1 MTGHPIAHR
10 GIPHGGGDNLS
21 HQSIQHEASTT
32 LQTAQ
37 AKEQSLKLNILIQAE
52 PGSHKPLIV
61 TLSIP
66 DKYAQ
71 PRLLPS
77 PGVSVKTEKVAVMK
91 SSMDSHFVQTVGSDD
106 LDGKSNMSFDGRE
119 ERLKLQDT
127 SSAAAQTER
136 PLDAKGAYFF
146 IASVNRE
153 SEESKAKA
161 HAVSK
166 SGTFPGIL
174 LNPHHALNPDSTHDS
189 AASHSMFSSMS
200 FDEAVPYPSHDDQS
214 SGHVSSLSH
223 TAIHAVHT
231 LQDPG
236 DEAPSGGTAAEV
248 HTPIG
253 TQMPTHL
260 TSSAHSQQQQQQQ
273 QQHMKQSL
281 PCIPP
286 ASHSL
291 PPYPAIAPHSSVR
304 KYHSFSSAQERMLVA
319 HRPSAMQLY
328 TVDELSEMTVSSHA
342 PSPREDASPV
352 SGAHDHHNHVEVRS
366 NLDGAGIQPEGRHG
380 SDANDGAPFN
390 KNEVKQSSQFS
401 DLQRAL
407 TTLDACIQN
416 DAAAPSSCKECRHVM
431 DILCSPPIQTLLS
444 KALLQSQ
451 LDVAGSRF
459 AETSTSYSSIKESG
473 HSRRL
478 PSRQQSTSRG
488 RFSTRRNSSLGL
500 QPSSVGSDSPR
511 SEVGETISAAR
522 SYYSNI
528 RGLYVEEDPLQRVQ
542 SLGEFADG
550 THGSYFSS
558 SASLDIHSAMAKLPS
573 AANLSQYPVGGSEL
587 KLVTVDL
594 VLENSVV
601 EEEAGSSEGS
611 SVHVCVQLTALK
623 PPQSSPEQPSS
634 AAAAKFK
641 RTASAKFTRS
651 SSGNRTVNTSSS
663 FTAAGVGVGVGT
675 SRSAAVLPTRSMLLL
690 RGSMDASA
698 SLPLSAAAA
707 EASSNDSL
715 RDWAHVPP
723 RTKRK
728 KRVSSS
734 SSNDGSIDSTHE
746 LQQALGILEKART
759 VASLPVHRPVD
770 GQQVAGSN
778 TTTTGSNTTMTG
790 SNTTTTGSNTTTTGL
805 RKPSFMFSP
814 VVPQTTQRVPQYRGS
829 LSPLTTQESS
839 AGSAGPVLPS
849 LSTAAAAGP
858 ARGHIDASPV
868 SNRLTAQGVE
878 QCVEGAEEE
887 AELMTTCQDSVS
899 GSSEL
904 MTTCQ
909 GSVSGSSELEQQLLA
924 SVPED
929 LQVDTKLMD
938 ASGSQYSRVLDSR
951 LSQKSL
957 MSLSSRSSRSSVGHG
972 GRETL
977 KDSRSSSGGY
987 HVASVSNQGGGFI
1000 IREASVVDKLLAGR
1014 ESTVTTMKSPVN
1026 NYWVTSTQRNQ
1037 VKSFSMNADST
1048 SAELEGSI
1056 LVNRRV
1062 LDERCALMEEMN
1074 IEKVLGFGSMGMVYF
1089 AKLWDHKVVVK
1100 LIEHGAGILGK
1111 EQNRGRLARVES
1123 IVSRMLLHPNV
1134 VVTYDCCTGVMD
1146 AQRLAKLSTAA
1157 GPGGNRGGG
1166 SARGRQRNMTVM
1178 VQEYCDG
1185 GTLKDAL
1192 NKKRFGLDMNAPEY
1206 LSRVMKLCL
1215 DIANGMKYVA
1225 SLRILHIDLKAEN
1238 VLLQKAPEGADTR
1251 GIGMIAKVADFGLAQ
1266 VLPMGQDELQ
1276 HGIHGTVSHM
1286 PPEAMQ
1292 DTIFSLETDVYSF
1305 GVVIWE
1311 LLTQQSPFH
1320 GMAAY
1325 QVVEAV
1331 VQHGERPPWP
1341 DQNSHPL
1348 RSLAEKC
1355 WHSDRHLRPS
1365 FSEVVEVLR
1374 DLIDPTGGSRLT
1386 REMSTAGSEM
1396 TDESDELEA
1405 ALKQMSKKK
1414 PPMTMSVHSTTEM
1427 EPVVL
1432 LGPPKDQLG
1441 RMLYFLAQVPVFDAV
1456 EKVQAY
1462 PGVERWV
1469 SYVDM
1474 VGLNDSGLGIAAGRT
1489 SVESN

>member
-91 SSMDSHFVQTVGSDD
+91 SSMVSHFVQTVGSDA

-136 PLDAKGAYFF
+136 PLDAKGAYFV

-236 DEAPSGGTAAEV
+236 DEAPSGGRAAEV

-253 TQMPTHL
+253 TQMHTHL
-260 TSSAHSQQQQQQQ
+260 TSSAHSQQQQ

-304 KYHSFSSAQERMLVA
+304 KYHSFSSAQERMLVE

-342 PSPREDASPV
+342 PSPREGASPEC
-352 SGAHDHHNHVEVRS
+352 GAHDHHNHVEVRSNLDGAGVDHVEVRS

-416 DAAAPSSCKECRHVM
+416 DAAAPSSCKECR
-431 DILCSPPIQTLLS
+431 P
-444 KALLQSQ
+444 
-451 LDVAGSRF
+451 
-459 AETSTSYSSIKESG
+459 
-473 HSRRL
+473 
-478 PSRQQSTSRG
+478 
-488 RFSTRRNSSLGL
+488 
-500 QPSSVGSDSPR
+500 
-511 SEVGETISAAR
+511 
-522 SYYSNI
+522 
-528 RGLYVEEDPLQRVQ
+528 
-542 SLGEFADG
+542 
-550 THGSYFSS
+550 
-558 SASLDIHSAMAKLPS
+558 
-573 AANLSQYPVGGSEL
+573 
-587 KLVTVDL
+587 
-594 VLENSVV
+594 
-601 EEEAGSSEGS
+601 
-611 SVHVCVQLTALK
+611 
-623 PPQSSPEQPSS
+623 
-634 AAAAKFK
+634 
-641 RTASAKFTRS
+641 
-651 SSGNRTVNTSSS
+651 
-663 FTAAGVGVGVGT
+663 
-675 SRSAAVLPTRSMLLL
+675 
-690 RGSMDASA
+690 

-746 LQQALGILEKART
+746 LQQALGILEKSRT

-829 LSPLTTQESS
+829 LNPLTTQESS

-909 GSVSGSSELEQQLLA
+909 DSVSGSSELMTTCQDSVSGSSELEQQLLA

-1000 IREASVVDKLLAGR
+1000 IREASVVDKLVAGR

-1037 VKSFSMNADST
+1037 VKSFRYLNPT
-1048 SAELEGSI
+1048 SS
-1056 LVNRRV
+1056 
-1062 LDERCALMEEMN
+1062 
-1074 IEKVLGFGSMGMVYF
+1074 
-1089 AKLWDHKVVVK
+1089 
-1100 LIEHGAGILGK
+1100 
-1111 EQNRGRLARVES
+1111 
-1123 IVSRMLLHPNV
+1123 
-1134 VVTYDCCTGVMD
+1134 GV
-1146 AQRLAKLSTAA
+1146 
-1157 GPGGNRGGG
+1157 
-1166 SARGRQRNMTVM
+1166 
-1178 VQEYCDG
+1178 
-1185 GTLKDAL
+1185 
-1192 NKKRFGLDMNAPEY
+1192 
-1206 LSRVMKLCL
+1206 
-1215 DIANGMKYVA
+1215 
-1225 SLRILHIDLKAEN
+1225 
-1238 VLLQKAPEGADTR
+1238 
-1251 GIGMIAKVADFGLAQ
+1251 
-1266 VLPMGQDELQ
+1266 
-1276 HGIHGTVSHM
+1276 
-1286 PPEAMQ
+1286 
-1292 DTIFSLETDVYSF
+1292 
-1305 GVVIWE
+1305 
-1311 LLTQQSPFH
+1311 
-1320 GMAAY
+1320 
-1325 QVVEAV
+1325 
-1331 VQHGERPPWP
+1331 
-1341 DQNSHPL
+1341 
-1348 RSLAEKC
+1348 
-1355 WHSDRHLRPS
+1355 
-1365 FSEVVEVLR
+1365 
-1374 DLIDPTGGSRLT
+1374 
-1386 REMSTAGSEM
+1386 
-1396 TDESDELEA
+1396 
-1405 ALKQMSKKK
+1405 
-1414 PPMTMSVHSTTEM
+1414 
-1427 EPVVL
+1427 
-1432 LGPPKDQLG
+1432 
-1441 RMLYFLAQVPVFDAV
+1441 
-1456 EKVQAY
+1456 
-1462 PGVERWV
+1462 
-1469 SYVDM
+1469 
-1474 VGLNDSGLGIAAGRT
+1474 
-1489 SVESN
+1489 